1 MPEGATEMGVL
12 YDYFAAP
19 TDELAATAID
29 GGPVHRFPTVET
41 KSLDPAVVMGQL
53 EELLTGRSYDEISDD
68 PRCGED
74 VAIEHDGEV
83 LVLTV
88 TDGLRDALAAAGDL
102 DEVAV
107 RWAAIEELDGFDPEV
122 LAEILRDLRSLAAE
136 AKKNGER
143 LYCWA
148 CV

>member
-1 MPEGATEMGVL
+1 MPEGATKMGVL

-19 TDELAATAID
+19 TDEAAATAID
-29 GGPVHRFPTVET
+29 GGPVGRFPTVET

-68 PRCGED
+68 PRCAD
-74 VAIEHDGEV
+74 DIAIEHDGEV

-88 TDGLRDALAAAGDL
+88 TDGLRDVLADAGDL

-107 RWAAIEELDGFDPEV
+107 RWAGIEELEGFDPKV
-122 LAEILRDLRSLAAE
+122 LAEILKDLKALAVQ
-136 AKKNGER
+136 AKENGER